1 MDKFALCLGEPCY
14 KSGYR
19 LPYVTTE
26 TENLCA
32 NMVKPPKCAFFSEAS
47 DMTDVREKVQEIAK
61 LVIASVQRL
70 DERTR
75 TCIGNPIWLLLALLM
90 LPLLLYLLWRCCCKS
105 WLERRKL
112 HRIER
117 NKAIANASMF
127 DDEDEAAALMGKSNK
142 EVQTYLD
149 TAPKATQTEGDFGG
163 PLVRPERQL
172 HDLDDD
178 DKIRAAKVQPKEIGE
193 WY

>member
-1 MDKFALCLGEPCY
+1 M
-14 KSGYR
+14 
-19 LPYVTTE
+19 
-26 TENLCA
+26 
-32 NMVKPPKCAFFSEAS
+32 
-47 DMTDVREKVQEIAK
+47 
-61 LVIASVQRL
+61 
-70 DERTR
+70 
-75 TCIGNPIWLLLALLM
+75 
-90 LPLLLYLLWRCCCKS
+90 
-105 WLERRKL
+105 

-117 NKAIANASMF
+117 NKAIANAVRFGMLEFSMSNKARSILITQSMF

-178 DKIRAAKVQPKEIGE
+178 DKIRAAKVQPEREILTCD
-193 WY
+193 WPCKINH